1 MDVII
6 GSEIFRFHVNTHYS
20 YNLPTIWAT
29 VITLT
34 QQVFPTILQ
43 SKFLN
48 IPQQTSLRKVI
59 YS

>member
-20 YNLPTIWAT
+20 YNLSAIWAT

-43 SKFLN
+43 FKFLN
-48 IPQQTSLRKVI
+48 IPQQTSLRKVL
-59 YS
+59 